1 MSSVKMLAACRTS
14 LARFIQSSERLVFIT
29 GAGVS
34 TDSGIP
40 DYRSPGRPPYKPM
53 THQEFVNAQFT
64 RQRYWARSV
73 VGYRLMTSAQPN
85 SVHKALAQLEEKGHR
100 CHIITQNVDEL
111 HQKAGSENVLNLH
124 GSIHYVRCSECDSCI
139 TRTDFQEILLESND
153 YMRDFAD
160 PRSMPQSQRPDGDI
174 DLLNDDL
181 YRRFTVPECWSC
193 GVGRVHPDVV
203 LFGGSL
209 SAEVRNK
216 SLKLITDSDGVVVLG
231 STLSTFS
238 AFRLLSLAREH
249 DIPAFLIND
258 GETRADKKNLF
269 SQLDAGQ
276 TRFHARLHE
285 TVPQAVDI
293 VLSNS

>member
-111 HQKAGSENVLNLH
+111 HQKV
-124 GSIHYVRCSECDSCI
+124 
-139 TRTDFQEILLESND
+139 
-153 YMRDFAD
+153 
-160 PRSMPQSQRPDGDI
+160 
-174 DLLNDDL
+174 
-181 YRRFTVPECWSC
+181 
-193 GVGRVHPDVV
+193 
-203 LFGGSL
+203 
-209 SAEVRNK
+209 
-216 SLKLITDSDGVVVLG
+216 
-231 STLSTFS
+231 STLRTCTHTLLCVASIRIFVHILTQRCILFVALPNTLQFIHSFS
-238 AFRLLSLAREH
+238 SFLPLFVSCRL
-249 DIPAFLIND
+249 
-258 GETRADKKNLF
+258 
-269 SQLDAGQ
+269 
-276 TRFHARLHE
+276 
-285 TVPQAVDI
+285 
-293 VLSNS
+293 VLTWLVVSVGWF